1 MVISNIFQ
9 RGRSTTNQ
17 FKDHEISIS
26 STYSYVISPY
36 IKDHIHI
43 FHRYNINMFHISFPY
58 SYVIS
63 PYVIYLLYLIS
74 ISSTESHGD
83 QEKNIHAEV
92 DRVHPRQK
100 RRFFSC
106 LVDGR
111 CAEEPG
117 GRRKAR
123 EPGTGV
129 GGWGILEDGWKWW
142 NIPGYN
148 DGTWGLCVLF
158 FSKSVGETRP
168 CGTQHRSI

>member
-1 MVISNIFQ
+1 MN
-9 RGRSTTNQ
+9 
-17 FKDHEISIS
+17 
-26 STYSYVISPY
+26 
-36 IKDHIHI
+36 
-43 FHRYNINMFHISFPY
+43 
-58 SYVIS
+58 
-63 PYVIYLLYLIS
+63 
-74 ISSTESHGD
+74 GD

-129 GGWGILEDGWKWW
+129 GGAVKYMELGVGGWGMDIGKWMKMVE
-142 NIPGYN
+142 N
-148 DGTWGLCVLF
+148 TWV
-158 FSKSVGETRP
+158 
-168 CGTQHRSI
+168 Q